1 MERLDPE
8 IIEKREEF
16 REHLTLGVVKALEK
30 VPMVRDV
37 VLPEHQP
44 SDTIAI
50 TSWEQRY
57 STMLPHEIKDFYLAT
72 DGFKLTWNF
81 NVNKLAITIQISA
94 EIAIVKKLGDFLFK
108 ITKQQN
114 FNFTRHFVTA
124 LVMGSGT

>member
-1 MERLDPE
+1 MERMDPD

-30 VPMVRDV
+30 VPMVQDV
-37 VLPEHQP
+37 VLAEHQP

-81 NVNKLAITIQISA
+81 NVIKLAIT
-94 EIAIVKKLGDFLFK
+94 KLFK
-108 ITKQQN
+108 RKKKNIYGISSRDLQTN
-114 FNFTRHFVTA
+114 NC
-124 LVMGSGT
+124 

>member
-1 MERLDPE
+1 MDPD

-30 VPMVRDV
+30 VPMVQDV
-37 VLPEHQP
+37 VLAEHQP

-81 NVNKLAITIQISA
+81 NVIKLAITKFFKRKRKNIYGNSSHDLQTNNGYLL
-94 EIAIVKKLGDFLFK
+94 KLQL
-108 ITKQQN
+108 
-114 FNFTRHFVTA
+114 
-124 LVMGSGT
+124 

>member
-1 MERLDPE
+1 MDPD

-30 VPMVRDV
+30 VPMVQDV
-37 VLPEHQP
+37 VLAEHQP

-81 NVNKLAITIQISA
+81 NVLKLAITKFFKRKKKNIYGISSRDLQTNNSYLL
-94 EIAIVKKLGDFLFK
+94 KLQL
-108 ITKQQN
+108 
-114 FNFTRHFVTA
+114 
-124 LVMGSGT
+124 

>member
-1 MERLDPE
+1 MDPD

-30 VPMVRDV
+30 VPMVQDV
-37 VLPEHQP
+37 VLAEHQP

-81 NVNKLAITIQISA
+81 NVIKLTITKLFKRKKKMLMGFLHVIYRLIIA
-94 EIAIVKKLGDFLFK
+94 EIAIVKNKKFFIYNL
-108 ITKQQN
+108 TN
-114 FNFTRHFVTA
+114 FSFI
-124 LVMGSGT
+124 